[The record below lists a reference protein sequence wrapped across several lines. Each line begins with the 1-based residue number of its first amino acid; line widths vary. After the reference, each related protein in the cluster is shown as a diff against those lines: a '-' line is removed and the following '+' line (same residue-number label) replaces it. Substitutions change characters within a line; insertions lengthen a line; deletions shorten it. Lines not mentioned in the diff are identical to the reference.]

1 MTAKINKVYID
12 KEYKD
17 LITVQIPRMKSAY
30 DKMVATFKLFFNFIQ
45 KLFFKICL

>member
-30 DKMVATFKLFFNFIQ
+30 DKMVATFKLFFNFI
-45 KLFFKICL
+45 